1 MVIWQTELPLKFLCL
16 FFCSFLPRE
25 KNMPFYEEKGKIGI
39 FKCYILFWFWTK
51 KKERRLTRML

>member
-39 FKCYILFWFWTK
+39 FKCYILF
-51 KKERRLTRML
+51 